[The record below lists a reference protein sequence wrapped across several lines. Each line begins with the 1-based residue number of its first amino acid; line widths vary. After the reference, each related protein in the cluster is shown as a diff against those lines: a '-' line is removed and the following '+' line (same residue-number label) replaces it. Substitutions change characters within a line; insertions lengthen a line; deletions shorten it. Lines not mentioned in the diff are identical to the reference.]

1 MATSNWDPQQRG
13 TNPAWYGVN
22 SNAPTGGGASGSQWW
37 NYQMPAQTPAPV
49 DPWKDAGKQY
59 GQSGRSSFEAYGGY
73 LNPYA
78 RQDIESFFGNDWPM
92 ARDWAHNFL
101 SNITS
106 QGGIDSLAS
115 QFQTGAMGTANAEA
129 GRNTTMAQLMGLSP
143 NTAAGNNLAATN
155 RATDATNAY
164 RTSLMTGDVQSKVVP
179 MLVQLLGSNPALQ
192 TQMQLAQLITG
203 LPVKKRGGLSL
214 GSILGAGSQIA
225 GIIGG
230 FGGFGGGGGPGTQ
243 GGGIN
248 PIGNQYA

>member
-1 MATSNWDPQQRG
+1 MASNFSSTQRG
-13 TNPAWYGVN
+13 TNPAWYGIQ
-22 SNAPTGGGASGSQWW
+22 APTSGTNSGSQWW
-37 NYQMPAQTPAPV
+37 TYQPPAQQAAPV
-49 DPWKDAGKQY
+49 DPWKDMGKQF

-78 RQDIESFFGNDWPM
+78 RQDIEQFFGNEWPM

-106 QGGIDSLAS
+106 QGGIDSLT
-115 QFQTGAMGTANAEA
+115 QQYQNGAMGAANTEA

-143 NTAAGNNLAATN
+143 GVAAGNNLAATN

-179 MLVQLLGSNPALQ
+179 MLLQLLGSNPALQ

-203 LPVKKRGGLSL
+203 LPVKKRGGISL

-225 GIIGG
+225 GILGG
-230 FGGFGGGGGPGTQ
+230 FSPGGGGGGPGTQ